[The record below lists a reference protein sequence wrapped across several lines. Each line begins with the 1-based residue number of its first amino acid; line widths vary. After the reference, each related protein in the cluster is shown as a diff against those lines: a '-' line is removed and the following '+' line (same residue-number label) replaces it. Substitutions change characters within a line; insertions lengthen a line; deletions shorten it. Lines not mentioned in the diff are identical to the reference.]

1 MKRITY
7 SGGSIVTSDASTTAL
22 LNYVTSVA
30 DSESSV
36 AVDVTVLE
44 ENNETS
50 VHTLVLNPASE
61 FNVVDVDGLT
71 EQEETARFPVPELP
85 IVGIIGTVECTVDA
99 SRTAEDFNLIAI
111 EIENG
116 LGQ

>member
-30 DSESSV
+30 DSEISV

-44 ENNETS
+44 ENDETS

-61 FNVVDVDGLT
+61 FNVVDVDVDGLT

-99 SRTAEDFNLIAI
+99 SRTAEDFNLITI
-111 EIENG
+111 
-116 LGQ
+116 

>member
-7 SGGSIVTSDASTTAL
+7 SGGSFVTSDASTSAL
-22 LNYVTSVA
+22 LDYVTSVA
-30 DSESSV
+30 DAESSV

-44 ENNETS
+44 ENDETS
-50 VHTLVLNPASE
+50 VHTLVLNPATE
-61 FNVVDVDGLT
+61 FDVVDVDGLT
-71 EQEETARFPVPELP
+71 EQDETARFPVPELP
-85 IVGIIGTVECTVDA
+85 IIGIIGTVETTADA
-99 SRTAEDFNLIAI
+99 SRTAEDFNRVVN